1 MNQKIYLHIGYPKTG
16 TTFLQFQYFPFI
28 EEVYFINQE
37 KLFKSGF
44 LNLIYDDI
52 TITDVEKYNII
63 LNQWKEEAGGK
74 SLFISYEGFM
84 GNIYAGL
91 KNLPTV
97 IERLK
102 AISFEFKLLV
112 TIRRQQ
118 DIINSSYVQYVHQGG
133 ALKFKKFIQLK
144 GSSPLYLSLTIFD
157 YYKVYQL
164 LIKAF
169 GKDNV
174 TIIPFESIRNMEE
187 FNQHLSDYFS
197 KAITI
202 TNKNFKRLNEG
213 VSGFNFHLLR
223 ASNRLF
229 SSWVSPNG
237 VVPSKF
243 LNTIKL
249 RFFLQRINFSKK
261 KNKFYEGSTYCLSH
275 NEFYAKSNQLLQEE
289 IGIDLKS
296 KYNYL

>member
-1 MNQKIYLHIGYPKTG
+1 MNQKIFLHIGYPKTG

-63 LNQWKEEAGGK
+63 LNQWRKEAGDK
-74 SLFISYEGFM
+74 PLFISYEGFI
-84 GNIYAGL
+84 GNIYIGL

-102 AISFEFKLLV
+102 KLNFEFKLLV

-118 DIINSSYVQYVHQGG
+118 DIINSSYVQYIHQGG
-133 ALKFKKFIQLK
+133 ALEFNKFIQLK

-164 LIKAF
+164 LITAF
-169 GKDNV
+169 GKINI
-174 TIIPFESIRNMEE
+174 TIIPFEAIRNMEE
-187 FNQHLSDYFS
+187 FNKLLSNYFS
-197 KAITI
+197 IPLTI
-202 TNKNFKRLNEG
+202 TNKNFVRLNEG
-213 VSGFNFHLLR
+213 LSGFTFHVLR
-223 ASNRLF
+223 WSNRFF

-237 VVPSKF
+237 ILPSKL
-243 LNTIKL
+243 LNTRKL
-249 RFFLQRINFSKK
+249 RLFLQKFNFTKK
-261 KNKFYEGSTYCLSH
+261 KNKFYDDSIYCLSY